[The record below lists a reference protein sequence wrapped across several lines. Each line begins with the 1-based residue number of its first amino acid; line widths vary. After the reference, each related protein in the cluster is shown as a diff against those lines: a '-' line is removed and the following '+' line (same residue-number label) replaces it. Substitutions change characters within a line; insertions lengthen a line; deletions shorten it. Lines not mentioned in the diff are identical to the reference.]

1 MFCGQMITGQRES
14 AQAISDRAAG
24 EVIASI
30 CVCTYRR
37 PDGLRRLLESF
48 TRQHDAPPFEVVIVD
63 NDPAH
68 SAREVADSFRDR
80 LSVQYLNDPA
90 ACLATIRNH
99 SIRAARGAFLAF
111 ADDDEEVVDTWL
123 GTHHRML
130 HQTGAVAASGP
141 VQYVFEERVPPGI
154 RHCRLFKRPEIP
166 AGRDLPWFWAFTG
179 NAYIRRSALPDQR
192 QPFREH
198 YGTTGGEDVDC
209 FKKMVDAGG
218 RLIMSGPDA
227 MVIEYRE
234 YDRARYTWVLRR
246 ALRNGGN
253 LADMQ
258 WAHETRRAKF
268 ILALRSLKQGLA
280 QAWRAR
286 RLEKT
291 DPLAFVEQSI
301 DASVNFGRFLS
312 VFGYRYPEYGARR

>member
-1 MFCGQMITGQRES
+1 MFCRQMVTGQRES
-14 AQAISDRAAG
+14 AQVLSDEQTG

-37 PDGLRRLLESF
+37 PEGLRRLLESF
-48 TRQHDAPPFEVVIVD
+48 TRQIDAPPFEVVIVD
-63 NDPAH
+63 NDPAQ
-68 SAREVADSFRDR
+68 SAREVAESFRDR
-80 LSVQYLNDPA
+80 LSVRYLNDPA
-90 ACLATIRNH
+90 PCLATIRNR
-99 SIRAARGAFLAF
+99 SIQEARGAFLAF

-123 GTHHRML
+123 GAHHRVL
-130 HQTGAVAASGP
+130 LQTGAVAASGP
-141 VQYVFEERVPPGI
+141 VRYEFDERVPPGI
-154 RHCRLFKRPEIP
+154 RQCRLFKRPDVP

-179 NAYIRRSALPDQR
+179 NAYVRRSALPDQR

-198 YGTTGGEDVDC
+198 YGSTGGEDVDC

-218 RLIMSGPDA
+218 RLVMSGPAA

-234 YDRARYTWVLRR
+234 YDRARYVWVLRR

-286 RLEKT
+286 PLAKT
-291 DPLAFVEQSI
+291 DSQAFVEQSI